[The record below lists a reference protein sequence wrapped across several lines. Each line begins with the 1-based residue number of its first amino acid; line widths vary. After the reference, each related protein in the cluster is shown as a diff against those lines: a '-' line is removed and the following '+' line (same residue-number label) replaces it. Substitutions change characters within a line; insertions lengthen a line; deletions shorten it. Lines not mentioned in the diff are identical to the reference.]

1 MNLSR
6 SGILPGGSLRPHRG
20 FTLVELLVVIAII
33 GTLVGL
39 LLPAVQAAR
48 ESARRSACINNIKQ
62 LGLGLLNFHDA
73 RGAFPGATLGDF
85 RWTCGPKALG
95 PLVMILPY
103 IEETVRYNKFDLT
116 KDFNDPVNT
125 AAAGGTMPPLTFLCP
140 SYGEKKSGSA
150 YQYCSGGSFTT
161 GVTCYLG
168 VRGSAHDYSVASTR
182 GVFGLLLTGNGFYS
196 GQPYANPATTKIKD
210 ITDGTSKTFIYGEFR
225 PDSQIVV
232 GQSPTIDPD
241 SRWSPWSLGHVLE
254 GSGST
259 KTMMYS
265 PNQVAG
271 FTHYN
276 QWATHSFSSQHTG
289 GLHMV
294 RADASAGFVSD
305 NIDITI
311 WRNLATIAGGETNTR
326 FE

>member
-1 MNLSR
+1 MNPSR
-6 SGILPGGSLRPHRG
+6 SQVSPGGSSRPQRG

-48 ESARRSACINNIKQ
+48 ESARRSACINNMKQ

-73 RGAFPGATLGDF
+73 RSAFPGATLGTYV
-85 RWTCGPKALG
+85 WTCGPKALG

-103 IEETVRYNKFDLT
+103 IEETVRYTKFDLT
-116 KDFNDPVNT
+116 KDFSDPVNA

-150 YQYCSGGSFTT
+150 YHYGTGSGFTT

-168 VRGSAHDYSVASTR
+168 VRGTANDYSNATTR
-182 GVFGLLLTGNGFYS
+182 GVFGLQNTGTVQS
-196 GQPYANPATTKIKD
+196 ATTKIKD
-210 ITDGTSKTFIYGEFR
+210 ITDGTSKTFMFGEFR

-232 GQSPTIDPD
+232 GQSTTIDPD
-241 SRWSPWSLGHVLE
+241 SRWSPWSLGHALD
-254 GSGST
+254 SGST
-259 KTMMYS
+259 RAMIYG
-265 PNQVAG
+265 PNQIAG

-276 QWATHSFSSQHTG
+276 QWANHSFSSEHTG

-294 RADASAGFVSD
+294 RADASAGFVND

-311 WRNLATIAGGETNTR
+311 WRNLATIAGGETNTL